1 MADNEDKE
9 SESKQKIA
17 VAVKYEA
24 GSDIAPKVIA
34 SGKGVMAE
42 MILELARERNI
53 PFYQDKELSDLLSKI
68 DVDTT
73 IPLEAY
79 SAVAEILAYVY
90 KANKE
95 VIESKKK
102 Q

>member
-17 VAVKYEA
+17 VAVKYET
-24 GSDIAPKVIA
+24 GSDIAPKIIA
-34 SGKGVMAE
+34 TGKGVIAE

-53 PFYQDKELSDLLSKI
+53 PLYQDKELSDLLSKV

-79 SAVAEILAYVY
+79 SAVAEILAYIY
-90 KANKE
+90 KTNKE
-95 VIESKKK
+95 IMASKKK
-102 Q
+102 